1 MTTNSM
7 PTFDAA
13 EMRAAGLTP
22 QVLGRLIGISRVT
35 ASYWLNGHRQPHPLL
50 RRKVVLLLDGV
61 RREVQIGSLPPPVA
75 LPVKKQGQLVEAALA
90 KYFQ

>member
-1 MTTNSM
+1 M
-7 PTFDAA
+7 PEFDAK
-13 EMRAAGLTP
+13 EMRDAGLTP

-61 RREVQIGSLPPPVA
+61 RREVQTGNLPPPVA
-75 LPVKKQGQLVEAALA
+75 LPIRRQSQLVEAALA
-90 KYFQ
+90 KYFR